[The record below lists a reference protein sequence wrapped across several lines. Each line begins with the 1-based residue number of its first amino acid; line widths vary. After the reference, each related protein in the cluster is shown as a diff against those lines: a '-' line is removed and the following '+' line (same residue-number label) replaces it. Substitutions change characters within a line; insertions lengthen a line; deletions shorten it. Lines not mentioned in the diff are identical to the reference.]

1 MSIFKNDYINFI
13 KNNLLLAIS
22 IPVIFNSG
30 INFIQRFNLIN
41 LDKVSFA
48 KIISFILGTLFF
60 VYLSDYLNNKF
71 LFGGRS
77 VALVLYL
84 TSYFICD
91 SVLMF
96 VGGKMTFQ
104 SNFYITSLFWCVLIL
119 FKTKSLV
126 GKKIM

>member
-77 VALVLYL
+77 VALVLH
-84 TSYFICD
+84 
-91 SVLMF
+91 
-96 VGGKMTFQ
+96 
-104 SNFYITSLFWCVLIL
+104 
-119 FKTKSLV
+119 
-126 GKKIM
+126 